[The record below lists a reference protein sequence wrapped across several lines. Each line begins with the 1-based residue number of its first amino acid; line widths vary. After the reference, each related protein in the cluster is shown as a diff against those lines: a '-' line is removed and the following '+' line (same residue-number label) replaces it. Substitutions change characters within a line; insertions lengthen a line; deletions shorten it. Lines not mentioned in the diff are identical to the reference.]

1 MNETLSPLERINHLF
16 RIANLTAT
24 LTLSDDGEFLAH
36 HGDENAAFRIAHLSD
51 GERSAT
57 IMAATVLIVEAGT
70 LLLIDEPERHLHR
83 SIVVPFLSALFEQRQ
98 DCSFVISTHEI
109 SLPISSPQSRVL
121 LIHRCEW
128 SGSNATAWEA
138 NVFDA
143 SEELPEELKLA
154 ILGARQRILFVE
166 GEEHSLDQP
175 LYCAL
180 FPGVLV
186 VSKGSCGEVQ
196 RSVNGLRDTESTHH
210 VRAFG
215 LIDADGRSQEE
226 MTLLVT

>member
-1 MNETLSPLERINHLF
+1 M
-16 RIANLTAT
+16 
-24 LTLSDDGEFLAH
+24 SDDGEFLAH
-36 HGDENAAFRIAHLSD
+36 HGDENAVFRIAHLSD